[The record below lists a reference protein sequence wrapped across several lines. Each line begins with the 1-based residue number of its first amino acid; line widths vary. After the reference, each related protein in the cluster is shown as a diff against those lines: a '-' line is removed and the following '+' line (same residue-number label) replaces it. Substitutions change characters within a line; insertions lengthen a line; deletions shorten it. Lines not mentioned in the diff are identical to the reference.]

1 MADIVTSKT
10 KVAGLIGPDYGGT
23 CCWVFRSFPECLNTF
38 LDAKV
43 KKVSGSVR
51 NSYILNQSKPIQ

>member
-1 MADIVTSKT
+1 MEVY
-10 KVAGLIGPDYGGT
+10 V
-23 CCWVFRSFPECLNTF
+23 CRSFPEHLGTF
-38 LDAKV
+38 LDVKV